1 MPHSVSAKKRVRQNE
16 KRRLRNKAKK
26 TRLKTETKKHLQ
38 ALEEKKFDAAAK
50 QLDLLY
56 KLYDKAAKTKVL
68 HPNKAARLKSQCAR
82 KLNAARAAGAGA
94 AK

>member
-16 KRRLRNKAKK
+16 KRRMRNKAKK
-26 TRLKTETKKHLQ
+26 TRLKTETKKLNQ
-38 ALEEKKFDAAAK
+38 AVEEKKFDAAAK

-56 KLYDKAAKTKVL
+56 KLCDKAAKTKVL
-68 HPNKAARLKSQCAR
+68 HRNKAARQKSQFAR
-82 KLNAARAAGAGA
+82 KLNAARAAGAAA